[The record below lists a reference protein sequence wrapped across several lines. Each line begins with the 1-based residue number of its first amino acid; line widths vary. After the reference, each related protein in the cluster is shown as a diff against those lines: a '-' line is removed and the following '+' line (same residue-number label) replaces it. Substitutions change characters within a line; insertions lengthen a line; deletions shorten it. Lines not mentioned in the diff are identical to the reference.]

1 MSTSVWIILWVIG
14 AILVVIRGVYRDKLN
29 QNIGLLISVV
39 YFLIVS
45 YGSQRLLNCSFM
57 VGLVIAVASYT
68 VIALPIKYF
77 IKTPNPSQQKK

>member
-14 AILVVIRGVYRDKLN
+14 VILVVIRGVYRDKLN

-45 YGSQRLLNCSFM
+45 YGSERLFNCSFM
-57 VGLVIAVASYT
+57 VGLVIAAATYT
-68 VIALPIKYF
+68 AIALPIKYYT
-77 IKTPNPSQQKK
+77 KTPKPSQQNK